1 MVNNDLQ
8 INAQEI
14 LNRFMLAASLGYQ
27 YGGDRDIYI
36 ALGYPKSITFAD
48 YYARYKRQDIA
59 KAIINRPIA
68 ATWKG
73 VVAIADQNEKTDKLK
88 EAYETLDKQLQL
100 KAQFVRADKLASLGR
115 FGCLLLGLSDVQSA
129 TDLSKPVT
137 GSNLK
142 LLYVTP
148 LAESSA
154 EVQTWVE
161 SPTDKRYGQP
171 LIYKVTIETAEKKS
185 EDISV
190 HYSRMLHIA
199 GEQLENEV
207 YGIPALEA
215 VWNRLIDLEKM
226 VGGSAEMYWRGARPG
241 YAGKVDKD
249 MAVDDDL
256 KTRTEEQ
263 MLEYEHGMRRFLVAQ
278 GIDFNSLSPQIADP
292 SNHVDIQIE
301 MISSITGIPK
311 RILTGSE
318 RGELA
323 SGQDR
328 DQWDAL
334 ITARREE
341 YAEQQIIMPFVKRMM
356 QYGVLPQSDTVT
368 VLWESLFIISDKDK
382 AEVGRIRATALKEY
396 AQSPEAQMIMPP
408 EMFYKLFL
416 GLTDSQMDEVW
427 TVLEMMKQEEPEEA
441 PDEEDVTE

>member
-1 MVNNDLQ
+1 MVTELQ

-27 YGGDRDIYI
+27 YNGDRDVYT

-48 YYARYKRQDIA
+48 YYTRYKRQDIA
-59 KAIINRPIA
+59 KAIINRPVA

-88 EAYETLDKQLQL
+88 EAYEKLDKQLQL

-115 FGCLLLGLSDVQSA
+115 FGCLLLGFGDVQNEQ
-129 TDLSKPVT
+129 DLTNPVT
-137 GSNLK
+137 GNKLK

-154 EVQTWVE
+154 KVQTWVE
-161 SPTDKRYGQP
+161 DPTDKRYGHP

-185 EDISV
+185 KVISV
-190 HYSRMLHIA
+190 HYSRMIHIA
-199 GEQLENEV
+199 GEQLENEI
-207 YGIPALEA
+207 YGTPALEP
-215 VWNRLIDLEKM
+215 VWNRLMDLEKL

-249 MAVDDDL
+249 MAVDPDL

-263 MLEYEHGMRRFLVAQ
+263 MKEYEHGMRRFLVAQ
-278 GIDFNSLSPQIADP
+278 GIDFNALAQQIADP
-292 SNHVDIQIE
+292 SNHVDIQIQ

-311 RILTGSE
+311 RILVGSE
-318 RGELA
+318 RGELS

-328 DQWDAL
+328 DQWDTM
-334 ITARREE
+334 ITSRREE
-341 YAEQQIIMPFVKRMM
+341 FAEQQIIKPFVDRMM
-356 QYGVLPQSDTVT
+356 RYGVLPQSETYS
-368 VLWESLFIISDKDK
+368 VLWESLFVVSDKDK

-396 AQSPEAQMIMPP
+396 AQSPEAQQIMPP

-416 GLTDSQMDEVW
+416 GLTDEQMDEVW
-427 TVLEMMKQEEPEEA
+427 TILEMVKQEEPEETI
-441 PDEEDVTE
+441 E

>member
-1 MVNNDLQ
+1 MVTELQ

-27 YGGDRDIYI
+27 YNGDRDVYT

-48 YYARYKRQDIA
+48 YYTRYKRQDIA
-59 KAIINRPIA
+59 KAIINRPVA

-88 EAYETLDKQLQL
+88 EAYEKLDKQLQL

-115 FGCLLLGLSDVQSA
+115 FGCLLLGFGDVQNEQ
-129 TDLSKPVT
+129 DLTNPVT
-137 GSNLK
+137 GNKLK

-154 EVQTWVE
+154 KVQTWVE
-161 SPTDKRYGQP
+161 DPTDKRYGHP

-185 EDISV
+185 KVISV
-190 HYSRMLHIA
+190 HYSRMIHIA
-199 GEQLENEV
+199 GEQLENEI
-207 YGIPALEA
+207 YGTPALEP
-215 VWNRLIDLEKM
+215 VWNRLMDLEKL

-249 MAVDDDL
+249 MAVDPDL

-263 MLEYEHGMRRFLVAQ
+263 MKEYEHGMRRFLVAQ
-278 GIDFNSLSPQIADP
+278 GIDFNALAQQIADP
-292 SNHVDIQIE
+292 SNHVDIQIQ

-311 RILTGSE
+311 RILVGSE
-318 RGELA
+318 RGELS

-328 DQWDAL
+328 DQWDTM
-334 ITARREE
+334 ITSRREE
-341 YAEQQIIMPFVKRMM
+341 FAEQQIIKPFVDRMM
-356 QYGVLPQSDTVT
+356 RYGALPQSETYS
-368 VLWESLFIISDKDK
+368 VLWESLFVVSDKDK

-396 AQSPEAQMIMPP
+396 AQSPEAQQIMPP

-416 GLTDSQMDEVW
+416 GLTDEQMDEVW
-427 TVLEMMKQEEPEEA
+427 TILEMVKQEEPEETI
-441 PDEEDVTE
+441 E